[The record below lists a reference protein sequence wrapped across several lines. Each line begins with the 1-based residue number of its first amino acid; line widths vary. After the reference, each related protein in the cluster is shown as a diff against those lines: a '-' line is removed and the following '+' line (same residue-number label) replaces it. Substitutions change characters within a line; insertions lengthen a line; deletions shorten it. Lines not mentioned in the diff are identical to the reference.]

1 MLKEVLGSVE
11 GEDDQQ
17 AKQLD
22 SLLSKLSSLPA
33 LLEQVQGMET
43 RVKLVSARS
52 MTPASIQPNLSAIQ
66 QCFSLIINQPTV
78 LSTMACQPNEQEGVM
93 FMASADQH

>member
-1 MLKEVLGSVE
+1 MRTAPRPTISGYNLHFMPLTNQPSNTLVPLSGTLSFLPLTNQPSDTLVSPSKTSIVGNKIPMLKEVLGSVE

-33 LLEQVQGMET
+33 LLEQV
-43 RVKLVSARS
+43 R
-52 MTPASIQPNLSAIQ
+52 
-66 QCFSLIINQPTV
+66 
-78 LSTMACQPNEQEGVM
+78 
-93 FMASADQH
+93 